1 MKIIGIG
8 DLVLDVYMNEK
19 EIIGITSGMSFA
31 NIIYNIT
38 RLLKE
43 DKNIGFESIIYGVC
57 GNDIAGNIILKEVE
71 ESGIQTKY
79 ITIKDKKDTRK
90 FYIYLDENSN
100 FVASKKKNY
109 ITKKESWYSTS
120 MVKKDIP
127 EELLSKENIYVL
139 GSVSKNFRDIMDKIE
154 EVEGKVCLDLG
165 HIAAFRYISL
175 SKLKEMLTRKYYIVN
190 LNERVAKYL
199 LTRFGYNEYKEL
211 KQIFLTDM
219 FIITKGKEE
228 IEIILKDNNYIL
240 KNDNINYTEKDPSGA
255 GDLLFSHYIVANII
269 RENNMK
275 TKKDI
280 KEEIQYFT
288 KQELEEIYN
297 NANKEIYNLVSKLGA
312 RIGVDIKKPTE
323 EFVKIENTEEE
334 SKEVKEKNIHKLKN
348 AIEKLEE
355 RVESALLK
363 YNEKAEAGLELLK
376 DLETNKNQK
385 YICIGSGGSSIPSEF
400 TKTII
405 NNTFGVDIQTM
416 FPKEYLETNTE
427 KYMDYLNIICF
438 SYSGSS
444 PEIVQLLNG
453 KYNMAYIVTKANE
466 EDLKISLKE
475 NNVDISKIRIISYN
489 NESSKERGF
498 LSIEGIIVP
507 ALIMHML
514 VEKKKKED
522 ILELFK
528 KQFEKQKEKAEDYFK
543 ENIEGLKKA
552 FKKKNIIDI
561 YYDNYTKP
569 IMCDLESKIVE
580 TGIYRCTTHEKK
592 NFSHGRFITL
602 EKYPSDVQIYLKLKK
617 DTKYDDELL
626 KYLKI
631 YSKNLI
637 ILEVDE
643 ENNNGILE
651 LLIYSQL
658 FIYEISKLLKKD
670 LSNPDYSE
678 DSMKIY
684 RYNKEII

>member
-1 MKIIGIG
+1 MDIIE
-8 DLVLDVYMNEK
+8 EK
-19 EIIGITSGMSFA
+19 EGEI
-31 NIIYNIT
+31 
-38 RLLKE
+38 
-43 DKNIGFESIIYGVC
+43 
-57 GNDIAGNIILKEVE
+57 
-71 ESGIQTKY
+71 
-79 ITIKDKKDTRK
+79 
-90 FYIYLDENSN
+90 
-100 FVASKKKNY
+100 
-109 ITKKESWYSTS
+109 
-120 MVKKDIP
+120 
-127 EELLSKENIYVL
+127 
-139 GSVSKNFRDIMDKIE
+139 
-154 EVEGKVCLDLG
+154 CLDLG
-165 HIAAFRYISL
+165 HIAAFRYVL
-175 SKLKEMLTRKYYIVN
+175 VPDLKEMLTRKYYMVN
-190 LNERVAKYL
+190 LNVKVANYL
-199 LTRFGYNEYKEL
+199 VKRFGYIDYKEL
-211 KQIFLTDM
+211 KQIFQTDIL
-219 FIITKGKEE
+219 IITKGKEE
-228 IEIILKDNNYIL
+228 IEIIGKDYDYIL
-240 KNDNINYTEKDPSGA
+240 KNNNINYNEKDPTGA
-255 GDLLFSHYIVANII
+255 GDLLFAHYIVANII
-269 RENNMK
+269 KNNKRGNREKN
-275 TKKDI
+275 
-280 KEEIQYFT
+280 KEDNIIFT
-288 KQELEEIYN
+288 KQELEEIYD
-297 NANKEIYNLVSKLGA
+297 NANREIYNLVSKLGA
-312 RIGVDIKKPTE
+312 RIGVEVKKPNE
-323 EFVKIENTEEE
+323 EFLKNENNIDGEEKIT
-334 SKEVKEKNIHKLKN
+334 KERNIHKLKN
-348 AIEKLEE
+348 AIDKLEE
-355 RVESALLK
+355 RVESALLA
-363 YNEKAEAGLELLK
+363 YNEKSEAGIELLK
-376 DLETNKNQK
+376 DLENNKNQK
-385 YICIGSGGSSIPSEF
+385 YICIGSGGSNIPSEF

-427 KYMDYLNIICF
+427 KYMEYLNIICF

-475 NNVDISKIRIISYN
+475 NNVDISKIRVISYN

-507 ALIMHML
+507 ALIMYML
-514 VEKKKKED
+514 VEKKKKDD

-528 KQFEKQKEKAEDYFK
+528 KRFEKQKEKVEKYFK
-543 ENIEGLKKA
+543 ENNEQLKKA
-552 FKKKNIIDI
+552 FKKNNIIDI

-580 TGIYRCTTHEKK
+580 TGIFRCTTHEKK

-617 DTKYDDELL
+617 DTKYDNELL
-626 KYLKI
+626 KYLSI

-637 ILEVDE
+637 ILEADE

>member
-31 NIIYNIT
+31 NVIYNIT

-43 DKNIGFESIIYGVC
+43 DKNIEFESIIYGVC
-57 GNDIAGNIILKEVE
+57 GNDIAGNIILKELE

-165 HIAAFRYISL
+165 QTASFRYISL

-219 FIITKGKEE
+219 LIITKGKEE
-228 IEIILKDNNYIL
+228 IEIFVKDINYVL
-240 KNDNINYTEKDPSGA
+240 KNENINYTEKDPSGA
-255 GDLLFSHYIVANII
+255 GDLLFSHYIVVNIL
-269 RENNMK
+269 RENDMK

-280 KEEIQYFT
+280 KEESQYFT
-288 KQELEEIYN
+288 KQELEQIYN

-355 RVESALLK
+355 RVESALLN

-376 DLETNKNQK
+376 DLESNKKQK
-385 YICIGSGGSSIPSEF
+385 YICIGSGGSSIPSEY

-405 NNTFGVDIQTM
+405 NNTFGIDIKTM

-427 KYMDYLNIICF
+427 KYMEYLNIICF

-453 KYNMAYIVTKANE
+453 KYNKAYIVTKANE
-466 EDLKISLKE
+466 DDLKISLKE

-507 ALIMHML
+507 ALIMYML

-528 KQFEKQKEKAEDYFK
+528 KQFEKQKEKVENYFK

-617 DTKYDDELL
+617 DTKYDNELL
-626 KYLKI
+626 KYLSI

-637 ILEVDE
+637 ILEPDE

-678 DSMKIY
+678 YSMKIY

>member
-31 NIIYNIT
+31 NVIYNIT

-43 DKNIGFESIIYGVC
+43 DKNIEFESIIYGVC
-57 GNDIAGNIILKEVE
+57 GNDIAGNIILKEAE

-100 FVASKKKNY
+100 FLASKKKNY
-109 ITKKESWYSTS
+109 ITKKESWYNTS

-139 GSVSKNFRDIMDKIE
+139 GSVSKNFRDIMDMIE
-154 EVEGKVCLDLG
+154 EKEGKICLDLG

-219 FIITKGKEE
+219 LIITKGKEE
-228 IEIILKDNNYIL
+228 IEIFVKDINYVL
-240 KNDNINYTEKDPSGA
+240 KNENINYNEKDPSGA

-355 RVESALLK
+355 RVESALLN
-363 YNEKAEAGLELLK
+363 YNEKSEAGLELLK
-376 DLETNKNQK
+376 DLESNKKQK
-385 YICIGSGGSSIPSEF
+385 YICIGSGGSSIPSEY

-507 ALIMHML
+507 ALIMYML
-514 VEKKKKED
+514 VEKKNKED

-528 KQFEKQKEKAEDYFK
+528 KQFEKQKEKVEKYFIK
-543 ENIEGLKKA
+543 NNEGLKKA
-552 FKKKNIIDI
+552 FKKNNIIDI

-626 KYLKI
+626 KYLSI

-637 ILEVDE
+637 ILEPDE

>member
-1 MKIIGIG
+1 MYFGNVSKSFREIM
-8 DLVLDVYMNEK
+8 YMIEEK
-19 EIIGITSGMSFA
+19 EG
-31 NIIYNIT
+31 
-38 RLLKE
+38 
-43 DKNIGFESIIYGVC
+43 
-57 GNDIAGNIILKEVE
+57 
-71 ESGIQTKY
+71 
-79 ITIKDKKDTRK
+79 
-90 FYIYLDENSN
+90 
-100 FVASKKKNY
+100 
-109 ITKKESWYSTS
+109 
-120 MVKKDIP
+120 
-127 EELLSKENIYVL
+127 
-139 GSVSKNFRDIMDKIE
+139 KI
-154 EVEGKVCLDLG
+154 CLDLG
-165 HIAAFRYISL
+165 HIAAFRYVL
-175 SKLKEMLTRKYYIVN
+175 VPDLKEMLTRKYYMVN
-190 LNERVAKYL
+190 LNVKVANYL
-199 LTRFGYNEYKEL
+199 VKRFGYTDYKEL
-211 KQIFLTDM
+211 KQIFLTDIL
-219 FIITKGKEE
+219 IITKGKEE
-228 IEIILKDNNYIL
+228 IEIIGKDYDYIL
-240 KNDNINYTEKDPSGA
+240 KNNNINYNEKDPTGA

-269 RENNMK
+269 KNNKRGNREKN
-275 TKKDI
+275 
-280 KEEIQYFT
+280 KEDNIIFT
-288 KQELEEIYN
+288 KQELEEIYD
-297 NANKEIYNLVSKLGA
+297 NANREIYNLVSKLGA
-312 RIGVDIKKPTE
+312 RIGVEVKKPNE
-323 EFVKIENTEEE
+323 EFLKNENNIDGEEKI
-334 SKEVKEKNIHKLKN
+334 VKERNIHKLKN
-348 AIEKLEE
+348 AIDKLEE
-355 RVESALLK
+355 RVESALVE
-363 YNEKAEAGLELLK
+363 YNEKSEAGLELLK
-376 DLETNKNQK
+376 DLESNKDQK
-385 YICIGSGGSSIPSEF
+385 YICIGSGGSSIPSEY

-427 KYMDYLNIICF
+427 KYMEYLNIICF

-528 KQFEKQKEKAEDYFK
+528 KQFEKQKEKVENYFK
-543 ENIEGLKKA
+543 ENNEQLKKA

-580 TGIYRCTTHEKK
+580 TGIYRCSTHEKK

-626 KYLKI
+626 KYLSI

-637 ILEVDE
+637 ILESDE
-643 ENNNGILE
+643 EDNKGILE

>member
-19 EIIGITSGMSFA
+19 EIIGITSGMSFS
-31 NIIYNIT
+31 NVIYNIT

-43 DKNIGFESIIYGVC
+43 DKNIEFESIIYGVC
-57 GNDIAGNIILKEVE
+57 GNDIAGNIILKEAE

-100 FVASKKKNY
+100 FLASKKKNY

-165 HIAAFRYISL
+165 QTASFRYISL
-175 SKLKEMLTRKYYIVN
+175 SKLKEMLARKYYIVN

-219 FIITKGKEE
+219 LIITKGKEE
-228 IEIILKDNNYIL
+228 IEIFVKDINYVL
-240 KNDNINYTEKDPSGA
+240 KNENINYTEKDPSGA
-255 GDLLFSHYIVANII
+255 GDLLFSHYIVVSIL
-269 RENNMK
+269 RENDMK

-280 KEEIQYFT
+280 KEESQYFT
-288 KQELEEIYN
+288 KQELEQIYN

-355 RVESALLK
+355 RVESALLN

-376 DLETNKNQK
+376 DLESNKKQK
-385 YICIGSGGSSIPSEF
+385 YICIGSGGSSIPSEY

-405 NNTFGVDIQTM
+405 NNTFGIDIQTM

-427 KYMDYLNIICF
+427 KYMEYLNIICF

-453 KYNMAYIVTKANE
+453 KYNKAYIVTKANE
-466 EDLKISLKE
+466 DDLKISLKE
-475 NNVDISKIRIISYN
+475 SNVDISKIRIISYN

-522 ILELFK
+522 IFELFK
-528 KQFEKQKEKAEDYFK
+528 KQFKKQKEKVEKYFI
-543 ENIEGLKKA
+543 ENNEKLKKA
-552 FKKKNIIDI
+552 FKKNNIIDI

-580 TGIYRCTTHEKK
+580 TGIFRCAIHEKK

-617 DTKYDDELL
+617 DTKYDNELL
-626 KYLKI
+626 KYLSI

-637 ILEVDE
+637 ILEPDE

>member
-19 EIIGITSGMSFA
+19 EIVGITSGMSFA
-31 NIIYNIT
+31 NVIYNIT

-43 DKNIGFESIIYGVC
+43 DKKIEFESIIYGVC
-57 GNDIAGNIILKEVE
+57 GNDIAGNIILKEAE

-79 ITIKDKKDTRK
+79 ITIKDKKNTRK

-165 HIAAFRYISL
+165 QTASFRYISL

-219 FIITKGKEE
+219 LIITKGKEE
-228 IEIILKDNNYIL
+228 IEIFVKDNNYIL
-240 KNDNINYTEKDPSGA
+240 KNENINYTEKDPSGA
-255 GDLLFSHYIVANII
+255 GDLLFSHYIVANIL

-312 RIGVDIKKPTE
+312 RIGVDIKKATE

-355 RVESALLK
+355 RVESALLN

-453 KYNMAYIVTKANE
+453 KYNNAYIVTKANE

-528 KQFEKQKEKAEDYFK
+528 KQFEKQKEKVENYFK

-580 TGIYRCTTHEKK
+580 TGIFRCATHEKK

-626 KYLKI
+626 KYLSI

-637 ILEVDE
+637 ILEADKE
-643 ENNNGILE
+643 DNNGILE

>member
-1 MKIIGIG
+1 M
-8 DLVLDVYMNEK
+8 YMIEEK
-19 EIIGITSGMSFA
+19 EG
-31 NIIYNIT
+31 
-38 RLLKE
+38 
-43 DKNIGFESIIYGVC
+43 
-57 GNDIAGNIILKEVE
+57 
-71 ESGIQTKY
+71 
-79 ITIKDKKDTRK
+79 
-90 FYIYLDENSN
+90 
-100 FVASKKKNY
+100 
-109 ITKKESWYSTS
+109 
-120 MVKKDIP
+120 
-127 EELLSKENIYVL
+127 
-139 GSVSKNFRDIMDKIE
+139 KI
-154 EVEGKVCLDLG
+154 CLDLG
-165 HIAAFRYISL
+165 HIAAFRYVL
-175 SKLKEMLTRKYYIVN
+175 VPELKEMLTRKYYMVN
-190 LNERVAKYL
+190 LNVKVANYL
-199 LTRFGYNEYKEL
+199 VKRFGYTDYKEL
-211 KQIFLTDM
+211 KQIFLTDIL
-219 FIITKGKEE
+219 IITKGKEE
-228 IEIILKDNNYIL
+228 IEIIGKDYDYIL
-240 KNDNINYTEKDPSGA
+240 KNNNINYNEKDPTGA

-269 RENNMK
+269 KNNKMENGENIAK
-275 TKKDI
+275 NNGDNVI
-280 KEEIQYFT
+280 FT
-288 KQELEEIYN
+288 KQELEEIYD
-297 NANKEIYNLVSKLGA
+297 NANREIYNLVSKLGA
-312 RIGVDIKKPTE
+312 RIGVEVKKPNE
-323 EFVKIENTEEE
+323 EFLKIENNIDGEEKIA
-334 SKEVKEKNIHKLKN
+334 KERNIHKLKN

-355 RVESALLK
+355 RVKSALLA
-363 YNEKAEAGLELLK
+363 YNEKSEAGIELLK
-376 DLETNKNQK
+376 ELEDNKNQK
-385 YICIGSGGSSIPSEF
+385 YICIGSGGSSIPSEY

-427 KYMDYLNIICF
+427 KYMEHLNLICF

-453 KYNMAYIVTKANE
+453 KYNNAYIVTKANE

-475 NNVDISKIRIISYN
+475 NNVDISKVRIISYN

-514 VEKKKKED
+514 IKNIKKEEM
-522 ILELFK
+522 LKVFK
-528 KQFEKQKEKAEDYFK
+528 EQFEKQREKVGKYFI
-543 ENIEGLKKA
+543 ENNEELKKA
-552 FKKKNIIDI
+552 FKKNNIIDI

-580 TGIYRCTTHEKK
+580 TGIFRCTIHEKK

-617 DTKYDDELL
+617 DTKYDNELL
-626 KYLKI
+626 KYLSI

-637 ILEVDE
+637 ILEADE

>member
-19 EIIGITSGMSFA
+19 EIIGITSGMSFS
-31 NIIYNIT
+31 NVIYNIT

-43 DKNIGFESIIYGVC
+43 DKNIEFESIIYGVC
-57 GNDIAGNIILKEVE
+57 GNDIAGNIILKEAE

-79 ITIKDKKDTRK
+79 ITIKDKKDTRE

-154 EVEGKVCLDLG
+154 EVEGKVSLDLG
-165 HIAAFRYISL
+165 QTASFRYISL
-175 SKLKEMLTRKYYIVN
+175 SKLKEMLARKYYIVN

-219 FIITKGKEE
+219 LIITKGKEE
-228 IEIILKDNNYIL
+228 IEIFVKDINYIL
-240 KNDNINYTEKDPSGA
+240 KNENINYTEKDPSGA
-255 GDLLFSHYIVANII
+255 GDLLFSHYIVANIL
-269 RENNMK
+269 RENDMK

-280 KEEIQYFT
+280 KEESQYFT
-288 KQELEEIYN
+288 KQELEQIYN

-334 SKEVKEKNIHKLKN
+334 LKEVKEKNIHKLKN

-355 RVESALLK
+355 RVESALLN
-363 YNEKAEAGLELLK
+363 YNEKSEAGLELLK
-376 DLETNKNQK
+376 DLESNKKQK

-427 KYMDYLNIICF
+427 KYMEYLNIICF

-453 KYNMAYIVTKANE
+453 KYNNAYIVTKANE
-466 EDLKISLKE
+466 DDLKISLKE
-475 NNVDISKIRIISYN
+475 SNVDISKVRIISYN
-489 NESSKERGF
+489 NQSTKERGF

-507 ALIMHML
+507 ALIMYML

-528 KQFEKQKEKAEDYFK
+528 KQFEKQKEKVENYFK

-580 TGIYRCTTHEKK
+580 TGIYRCATHEKK

-617 DTKYDDELL
+617 DTKYDNELL
-626 KYLKI
+626 KYLSI

-637 ILEVDE
+637 ILEPDE

-678 DSMKIY
+678 YSMKIY

>member
-31 NIIYNIT
+31 NVIYNIT

-43 DKNIGFESIIYGVC
+43 DKNIEFESIIYGVC
-57 GNDIAGNIILKEVE
+57 GNDIAGNIILKEAE

-165 HIAAFRYISL
+165 QTASFRYISL

-211 KQIFLTDM
+211 KQIFVTDM
-219 FIITKGKEE
+219 LIITKGKEE
-228 IEIILKDNNYIL
+228 IEIIVKDNNYIL

-269 RENNMK
+269 KENNMK

-297 NANKEIYNLVSKLGA
+297 NGNKEIYNLVSKLGA

-334 SKEVKEKNIHKLKN
+334 SKEVKEKNINKLKN

-355 RVESALLK
+355 RVESALLN

-507 ALIMHML
+507 ALIMYML
-514 VEKKKKED
+514 VEKKNKED

-528 KQFEKQKEKAEDYFK
+528 KQFEKQKEKVENYFK

-626 KYLKI
+626 KYLSI

-637 ILEVDE
+637 ILEPDE

-684 RYNKEII
+684 RYNNEII

>member
-31 NIIYNIT
+31 NVIYNIT

-43 DKNIGFESIIYGVC
+43 DKNIEFESIIYGVC
-57 GNDIAGNIILKEVE
+57 GNDIAGNIILKEAE

-139 GSVSKNFRDIMDKIE
+139 GSVSKNFRDIMDMIE
-154 EVEGKVCLDLG
+154 EKEGKICLDLG

-219 FIITKGKEE
+219 LIITKGKEE
-228 IEIILKDNNYIL
+228 IEIFVKDNNYIL
-240 KNDNINYTEKDPSGA
+240 KNENINYTEKDPSGA

-312 RIGVDIKKPTE
+312 RIGVDIKKATE

-355 RVESALLK
+355 RVESALLN

-453 KYNMAYIVTKANE
+453 KYNNAYIVTKANE
-466 EDLKISLKE
+466 EDLKISLEEK
-475 NNVDISKIRIISYN
+475 NIDISKIRIISYN

-507 ALIMHML
+507 ALIMYML
-514 VEKKKKED
+514 VEKKNKED

-543 ENIEGLKKA
+543 ENIEQLKKS
-552 FKKKNIIDI
+552 FKKNNIIDI

-580 TGIYRCTTHEKK
+580 TGIYRCSTHEKK

-602 EKYPSDVQIYLKLKK
+602 EKYPSDVQIYLKLKR
-617 DTKYDDELL
+617 DTRYDDELL

-637 ILEVDE
+637 ILESDE
-643 ENNNGILE
+643 ENDNGILE

-684 RYNKEII
+684 RYNNEII

>member
-1 MKIIGIG
+1 MYFGNVSKSFREIMDIIE
-8 DLVLDVYMNEK
+8 EK
-19 EIIGITSGMSFA
+19 EG
-31 NIIYNIT
+31 
-38 RLLKE
+38 
-43 DKNIGFESIIYGVC
+43 
-57 GNDIAGNIILKEVE
+57 
-71 ESGIQTKY
+71 
-79 ITIKDKKDTRK
+79 
-90 FYIYLDENSN
+90 
-100 FVASKKKNY
+100 
-109 ITKKESWYSTS
+109 
-120 MVKKDIP
+120 
-127 EELLSKENIYVL
+127 
-139 GSVSKNFRDIMDKIE
+139 KI
-154 EVEGKVCLDLG
+154 CLDLG
-165 HIAAFRYISL
+165 HIAAFRYVL
-175 SKLKEMLTRKYYIVN
+175 VPDLKEMLTRKYYMVN
-190 LNERVAKYL
+190 QNVKVANYL
-199 LTRFGYNEYKEL
+199 VKRFGYTDYKEL
-211 KQIFLTDM
+211 KQIFLTDIL
-219 FIITKGKEE
+219 IITKGKEE
-228 IEIILKDNNYIL
+228 IEIIGKDYDYIL
-240 KNDNINYTEKDPSGA
+240 KNNNINYNEKDPTGA

-269 RENNMK
+269 KNNKMENGENIAK
-275 TKKDI
+275 NNGDNVI
-280 KEEIQYFT
+280 FT
-288 KQELEEIYN
+288 KQELEEIYD
-297 NANKEIYNLVSKLGA
+297 NANREIYNLVSKLGA
-312 RIGVDIKKPTE
+312 RIGVEVKKPNE
-323 EFVKIENTEEE
+323 EFLKNENNIDGEEKIA
-334 SKEVKEKNIHKLKN
+334 KERNIHKLKN

-355 RVESALLK
+355 RVKSALLN

-376 DLETNKNQK
+376 DLESNKKQK

-400 TKTII
+400 AKTII

-453 KYNMAYIVTKANE
+453 KYNNAYIVTKANE

-475 NNVDISKIRIISYN
+475 NNVDISKVRIISYN

-514 VEKKKKED
+514 IKNIKKEEM
-522 ILELFK
+522 LKVFK
-528 KQFEKQKEKAEDYFK
+528 EQFEKQREKVGKYFI
-543 ENIEGLKKA
+543 ENNEELKKA
-552 FKKKNIIDI
+552 FKKNNIIDI

-580 TGIYRCTTHEKK
+580 TGIFRCTIHEKK

-602 EKYPSDVQIYLKLKK
+602 EKYPSDVQIYLKSKR
-617 DTKYDDELL
+617 DTKYDNELL

-637 ILEVDE
+637 ILESDE
-643 ENNNGILE
+643 ENDNGILE

>member
-1 MKIIGIG
+1 MDMIE
-8 DLVLDVYMNEK
+8 EK
-19 EIIGITSGMSFA
+19 EG
-31 NIIYNIT
+31 
-38 RLLKE
+38 
-43 DKNIGFESIIYGVC
+43 
-57 GNDIAGNIILKEVE
+57 
-71 ESGIQTKY
+71 
-79 ITIKDKKDTRK
+79 
-90 FYIYLDENSN
+90 
-100 FVASKKKNY
+100 
-109 ITKKESWYSTS
+109 
-120 MVKKDIP
+120 
-127 EELLSKENIYVL
+127 
-139 GSVSKNFRDIMDKIE
+139 KI
-154 EVEGKVCLDLG
+154 CLDLG
-165 HIAAFRYISL
+165 HIAAFRYVL
-175 SKLKEMLTRKYYIVN
+175 VLDLKEMLTRKYYMVN
-190 LNERVAKYL
+190 LNVKVANYL
-199 LTRFGYNEYKEL
+199 VKRFGYTDYKEL
-211 KQIFLTDM
+211 KQIFLTDIL
-219 FIITKGKEE
+219 IITKGKEE
-228 IEIILKDNNYIL
+228 IEIICKDYDYIL
-240 KNDNINYTEKDPSGA
+240 KNNNINYNEKDPTGA

-269 RENNMK
+269 KNNKMENGKNIAK
-275 TKKDI
+275 NKGDNVI
-280 KEEIQYFT
+280 FT
-288 KQELEEIYN
+288 KQELEEIYD
-297 NANKEIYNLVSKLGA
+297 NANREIYNLVSKLGA
-312 RIGVDIKKPTE
+312 RIGIEVKKPNE
-323 EFVKIENTEEE
+323 EFLKNENNIDGEEKIA
-334 SKEVKEKNIHKLKN
+334 KERNIHKLKN

-355 RVESALLK
+355 RVKSALLN

-376 DLETNKNQK
+376 DLESNKKQK
-385 YICIGSGGSSIPSEF
+385 YICIGSGGSSIPSEY

-453 KYNMAYIVTKANE
+453 KYNNAYIVTKANE

-475 NNVDISKIRIISYN
+475 NNVDISKVRIISYN

-498 LSIEGIIVP
+498 ISIEGIIVP

-514 VEKKKKED
+514 IKNIKKEEM
-522 ILELFK
+522 LKVFK
-528 KQFEKQKEKAEDYFK
+528 EQFEKQREKVGKYFI
-543 ENIEGLKKA
+543 ENNEELKKA
-552 FKKKNIIDI
+552 FKKNNIIDI

-580 TGIYRCTTHEKK
+580 TGIFRCTIHEKK

-602 EKYPSDVQIYLKLKK
+602 EKYPSDVQIYLKSKR
-617 DTKYDDELL
+617 DTKYDNELL

-637 ILEVDE
+637 ILESDE
-643 ENNNGILE
+643 ENDNGILE

>member
-1 MKIIGIG
+1 MDMIE
-8 DLVLDVYMNEK
+8 EK
-19 EIIGITSGMSFA
+19 EG
-31 NIIYNIT
+31 
-38 RLLKE
+38 
-43 DKNIGFESIIYGVC
+43 
-57 GNDIAGNIILKEVE
+57 
-71 ESGIQTKY
+71 
-79 ITIKDKKDTRK
+79 
-90 FYIYLDENSN
+90 
-100 FVASKKKNY
+100 
-109 ITKKESWYSTS
+109 
-120 MVKKDIP
+120 
-127 EELLSKENIYVL
+127 
-139 GSVSKNFRDIMDKIE
+139 KI
-154 EVEGKVCLDLG
+154 CLDLG

-219 FIITKGKEE
+219 LIITKGKEE
-228 IEIILKDNNYIL
+228 IEIFVKDIRYVL
-240 KNDNINYTEKDPSGA
+240 KNENINYTEKDPSGA
-255 GDLLFSHYIVANII
+255 GDLLFSHYIVANIL

-355 RVESALLK
+355 RVESALLN
-363 YNEKAEAGLELLK
+363 YNEKSEAGLELLK

-453 KYNMAYIVTKANE
+453 KYNIAYIVTKANE

-507 ALIMHML
+507 ALIMYML
-514 VEKKKKED
+514 VEKKKKEE
-522 ILELFK
+522 IFELFK
-528 KQFEKQKEKAEDYFK
+528 KQFEKQKEKVENYFK

-617 DTKYDDELL
+617 DTRYDDELL
-626 KYLKI
+626 KYLSI

-637 ILEVDE
+637 ILEPDE
-643 ENNNGILE
+643 EDNNGILE

>member
-1 MKIIGIG
+1 M
-8 DLVLDVYMNEK
+8 
-19 EIIGITSGMSFA
+19 
-31 NIIYNIT
+31 
-38 RLLKE
+38 
-43 DKNIGFESIIYGVC
+43 
-57 GNDIAGNIILKEVE
+57 
-71 ESGIQTKY
+71 
-79 ITIKDKKDTRK
+79 
-90 FYIYLDENSN
+90 
-100 FVASKKKNY
+100 
-109 ITKKESWYSTS
+109 
-120 MVKKDIP
+120 
-127 EELLSKENIYVL
+127 
-139 GSVSKNFRDIMDKIE
+139 
-154 EVEGKVCLDLG
+154 
-165 HIAAFRYISL
+165 
-175 SKLKEMLTRKYYIVN
+175 
-190 LNERVAKYL
+190 
-199 LTRFGYNEYKEL
+199 
-211 KQIFLTDM
+211 
-219 FIITKGKEE
+219 
-228 IEIILKDNNYIL
+228 
-240 KNDNINYTEKDPSGA
+240 
-255 GDLLFSHYIVANII
+255 FSHYIVANII
-269 RENNMK
+269 KNNKRENGGNI
-275 TKKDI
+275 TKNKGDNVI
-280 KEEIQYFT
+280 FT
-288 KQELEEIYN
+288 KQELEEIYD

-312 RIGVDIKKPTE
+312 RIGVEVKKPNE
-323 EFVKIENTEEE
+323 EFLKIENNIDDEEKNL
-334 SKEVKEKNIHKLKN
+334 KERNIHKLKN

-355 RVESALLK
+355 RVESALLN

-376 DLETNKNQK
+376 DLESNKKQK
-385 YICIGSGGSSIPSEF
+385 YICIGSGGSSIPSEY

-405 NNTFGVDIQTM
+405 NNTFGIDIQTM

-427 KYMDYLNIICF
+427 KYMEYLNIICF

-453 KYNMAYIVTKANE
+453 KYNKAYIVTKANE
-466 EDLKISLKE
+466 DDLKISLKE
-475 NNVDISKIRIISYN
+475 SNVDISKIRIISYN

-528 KQFEKQKEKAEDYFK
+528 KQFKKQKEKVEKYFI
-543 ENIEGLKKA
+543 ENNEKLKKA
-552 FKKKNIIDI
+552 FKKNNIIDI

-580 TGIYRCTTHEKK
+580 TGIFRCAIHEKK

-617 DTKYDDELL
+617 DTKYDNELL
-626 KYLKI
+626 KYLSI

-637 ILEVDE
+637 ILEPDE

>member
-31 NIIYNIT
+31 NVIYNIT

-43 DKNIGFESIIYGVC
+43 DKNIEFESIIYGVC
-57 GNDIAGNIILKEVE
+57 GNDIAGNIILKEAE

-139 GSVSKNFRDIMDKIE
+139 GSVSKNFRDIMDMIE
-154 EVEGKVCLDLG
+154 EKEGKICLDLG

-219 FIITKGKEE
+219 LIITKGKEE
-228 IEIILKDNNYIL
+228 IEIFVKDNNYIL
-240 KNDNINYTEKDPSGA
+240 KNENINYTEKDPSGA

-312 RIGVDIKKPTE
+312 RIGVDIKKATE

-355 RVESALLK
+355 RVESALLN

-453 KYNMAYIVTKANE
+453 KYNNAYIVTKANE

-507 ALIMHML
+507 ALIMYML

-528 KQFEKQKEKAEDYFK
+528 KQFEKQKEKVENYFK

-626 KYLKI
+626 KYLSI

-637 ILEVDE
+637 ILEPDE

>member
-31 NIIYNIT
+31 NVIYNIT

-43 DKNIGFESIIYGVC
+43 DKNIEFESIIYGVC
-57 GNDIAGNIILKEVE
+57 GNDIAGNIILKEAE

-79 ITIKDKKDTRK
+79 ITVKDKKDTRK

-154 EVEGKVCLDLG
+154 EVQGKVCLDLG
-165 HIAAFRYISL
+165 QTASFRYISL

-211 KQIFLTDM
+211 KQIFVTDM
-219 FIITKGKEE
+219 LIITKGKEE
-228 IEIILKDNNYIL
+228 IEIIVKDNNYIL
-240 KNDNINYTEKDPSGA
+240 KNDNINYNEKDPSGA

-269 RENNMK
+269 RENKNK
-275 TKKDI
+275 EQKDVI
-280 KEEIQYFT
+280 FN

-312 RIGVDIKKPTE
+312 RIGVDIKKATE

-334 SKEVKEKNIHKLKN
+334 SKEVKEKNINKLKN

-355 RVESALLK
+355 RVESALLN

-475 NNVDISKIRIISYN
+475 NKVDISKIRIISYN

-507 ALIMHML
+507 ALIMYML
-514 VEKKKKED
+514 VEKNKKED

-528 KQFEKQKEKAEDYFK
+528 KQFEKQKEKVENYFK

-580 TGIYRCTTHEKK
+580 TGIYRCSTHEKK

-617 DTKYDDELL
+617 DTRYDDELL
-626 KYLKI
+626 KYLSI

-637 ILEVDE
+637 ILEPDE

>member
-1 MKIIGIG
+1 MDMI
-8 DLVLDVYMNEK
+8 
-19 EIIGITSGMSFA
+19 
-31 NIIYNIT
+31 
-38 RLLKE
+38 
-43 DKNIGFESIIYGVC
+43 
-57 GNDIAGNIILKEVE
+57 EV
-71 ESGIQTKY
+71 K
-79 ITIKDKKDTRK
+79 
-90 FYIYLDENSN
+90 
-100 FVASKKKNY
+100 
-109 ITKKESWYSTS
+109 
-120 MVKKDIP
+120 
-127 EELLSKENIYVL
+127 
-139 GSVSKNFRDIMDKIE
+139 
-154 EVEGKVCLDLG
+154 EGKICLDLG
-165 HIAAFRYISL
+165 HIAAFRYVL
-175 SKLKEMLTRKYYIVN
+175 VPDLKEMLTRKYYMVN
-190 LNERVAKYL
+190 LNVKVANYL
-199 LTRFGYNEYKEL
+199 VKRFGYTDYKEL
-211 KQIFLTDM
+211 KQIFLTDIL
-219 FIITKGKEE
+219 IITKGKEE
-228 IEIILKDNNYIL
+228 IEIIGKDYDYIL
-240 KNDNINYTEKDPSGA
+240 KNNNINYNEKDPTGA

-269 RENNMK
+269 KNNKRENVANIVK
-275 TKKDI
+275 NKGDNVI
-280 KEEIQYFT
+280 FT
-288 KQELEEIYN
+288 KQELEEIYD
-297 NANKEIYNLVSKLGA
+297 NANREIYNLVSKLGA
-312 RIGVDIKKPTE
+312 RIGVEVKKPNE
-323 EFVKIENTEEE
+323 EFLKNENNIDGEEKIA
-334 SKEVKEKNIHKLKN
+334 KERNIHKLKN

-355 RVESALLK
+355 RVKSALLN
-363 YNEKAEAGLELLK
+363 YNEKAEAGLELVK
-376 DLETNKNQK
+376 DLEDNKNQK
-385 YICIGSGGSSIPSEF
+385 YICIGSGGSSIPSEY

-427 KYMDYLNIICF
+427 KYMEHLNLICF

-453 KYNMAYIVTKANE
+453 KYNKAYIVTKANE
-466 EDLKISLKE
+466 EDLKKSLKE

-489 NESSKERGF
+489 NQSTKERGF

-514 VEKKKKED
+514 VEKKNKED

-528 KQFEKQKEKAEDYFK
+528 KQFEKQKEKVGKYFK
-543 ENIEGLKKA
+543 ENNEELKKS
-552 FKKKNIIDI
+552 FKKNNIIDI

-580 TGIYRCTTHEKK
+580 TGIFRCATHEKK

-617 DTKYDDELL
+617 DTKYDNELL

-637 ILEVDE
+637 ILESDE
-643 ENNNGILE
+643 ENDNGILE

>member
-19 EIIGITSGMSFA
+19 EIIGITSGMSFS
-31 NIIYNIT
+31 NVIYNIT

-43 DKNIGFESIIYGVC
+43 DKNIEFESIIYGVC
-57 GNDIAGNIILKEVE
+57 GNDIAGNIILKEAE

-100 FVASKKKNY
+100 FLASKKKNY

-165 HIAAFRYISL
+165 QTASFRYISL
-175 SKLKEMLTRKYYIVN
+175 SKLKEMLARKYYIVN

-219 FIITKGKEE
+219 LIITKGKEE
-228 IEIILKDNNYIL
+228 IEIFVKDINYVL
-240 KNDNINYTEKDPSGA
+240 KNENINYTEKDPSGA
-255 GDLLFSHYIVANII
+255 GDLLFSHYIVVNIL
-269 RENNMK
+269 RENDMK

-280 KEEIQYFT
+280 KEESQYFT
-288 KQELEEIYN
+288 KQELEQIYN

-355 RVESALLK
+355 RVESALLN

-376 DLETNKNQK
+376 DLESNKKQK
-385 YICIGSGGSSIPSEF
+385 YICIGSGGSSIPSEY

-405 NNTFGVDIQTM
+405 NNTFGIDIQTM

-427 KYMDYLNIICF
+427 KYMEHLNIICF

-453 KYNMAYIVTKANE
+453 KYNKAYIVTKANE

-475 NNVDISKIRIISYN
+475 SNVDISKIRIISYN
-489 NESSKERGF
+489 NQSTKERGF

-507 ALIMHML
+507 SLIIHML
-514 VEKKKKED
+514 IKNIKKEEM
-522 ILELFK
+522 LKVFK
-528 KQFEKQKEKAEDYFK
+528 EQFEKQREKVGKYFK
-543 ENIEGLKKA
+543 ENNEQLKKA
-552 FKKKNIIDI
+552 FKKNNIIDI

-580 TGIYRCTTHEKK
+580 TGIFRCAIHEKK

-617 DTKYDDELL
+617 DTKYDNELL
-626 KYLKI
+626 KYLSI

-637 ILEVDE
+637 ILEPDE

>member
-1 MKIIGIG
+1 MDIIE
-8 DLVLDVYMNEK
+8 EK
-19 EIIGITSGMSFA
+19 EG
-31 NIIYNIT
+31 
-38 RLLKE
+38 
-43 DKNIGFESIIYGVC
+43 
-57 GNDIAGNIILKEVE
+57 
-71 ESGIQTKY
+71 
-79 ITIKDKKDTRK
+79 
-90 FYIYLDENSN
+90 
-100 FVASKKKNY
+100 
-109 ITKKESWYSTS
+109 
-120 MVKKDIP
+120 
-127 EELLSKENIYVL
+127 
-139 GSVSKNFRDIMDKIE
+139 KI
-154 EVEGKVCLDLG
+154 CLDLG
-165 HIAAFRYISL
+165 HIAAFRYVL
-175 SKLKEMLTRKYYIVN
+175 VPDLKEMLTRKYYMVN
-190 LNERVAKYL
+190 LNVKVANYL
-199 LTRFGYNEYKEL
+199 VKRFGYIDYKEL
-211 KQIFLTDM
+211 KQIFQTDIL
-219 FIITKGKEE
+219 IITKGKEE
-228 IEIILKDNNYIL
+228 IEIIGKDYDYIL
-240 KNDNINYTEKDPSGA
+240 KNNNINYNEKDPTGA

-269 RENNMK
+269 KNNKRENGGNI
-275 TKKDI
+275 TKNKGDNVI
-280 KEEIQYFT
+280 FT
-288 KQELEEIYN
+288 KQELEEIYD

-312 RIGVDIKKPTE
+312 RIGVEVKKPNE
-323 EFVKIENTEEE
+323 EFLKIENNIDDEEKNL
-334 SKEVKEKNIHKLKN
+334 KERNIHKLKN
-348 AIEKLEE
+348 AIDKLEE
-355 RVESALLK
+355 RVESALLA
-363 YNEKAEAGLELLK
+363 YNEKSEAGIELLK
-376 DLETNKNQK
+376 DLENNKNQK
-385 YICIGSGGSSIPSEF
+385 YICIGSGGSNIPSEF

-427 KYMDYLNIICF
+427 KYMEHLNLICF

-453 KYNMAYIVTKANE
+453 KYNKVYIVTKANE
-466 EDLKISLKE
+466 DDLKISLKE

-489 NESSKERGF
+489 NKSTKERGF

-514 VEKKKKED
+514 VEKKKKDD

-528 KQFEKQKEKAEDYFK
+528 KQFEKQKEKVEKYFK
-543 ENIEGLKKA
+543 ENNEQLKKA
-552 FKKKNIIDI
+552 FKKNNIIDI

-580 TGIYRCTTHEKK
+580 TGIFRCAIHEKK

-617 DTKYDDELL
+617 DTKYDNELL

-637 ILEVDE
+637 ILESDE
-643 ENNNGILE
+643 ENDNEILE

>member
-1 MKIIGIG
+1 MDMIE
-8 DLVLDVYMNEK
+8 EK
-19 EIIGITSGMSFA
+19 EG
-31 NIIYNIT
+31 
-38 RLLKE
+38 
-43 DKNIGFESIIYGVC
+43 
-57 GNDIAGNIILKEVE
+57 
-71 ESGIQTKY
+71 
-79 ITIKDKKDTRK
+79 
-90 FYIYLDENSN
+90 
-100 FVASKKKNY
+100 
-109 ITKKESWYSTS
+109 
-120 MVKKDIP
+120 
-127 EELLSKENIYVL
+127 
-139 GSVSKNFRDIMDKIE
+139 KI
-154 EVEGKVCLDLG
+154 CLDLG
-165 HIAAFRYISL
+165 HIAAFRYVL
-175 SKLKEMLTRKYYIVN
+175 VLDLKEMLTRKYYMVN
-190 LNERVAKYL
+190 LNVKVANYL
-199 LTRFGYNEYKEL
+199 VKRFGYTDYKEL
-211 KQIFLTDM
+211 KQIFLTDIL
-219 FIITKGKEE
+219 IITKGKEE
-228 IEIILKDNNYIL
+228 IEIIGKDYDYIL
-240 KNDNINYTEKDPSGA
+240 KNNNINYNEKDPTGA

-269 RENNMK
+269 KNNKRENVANIVK
-275 TKKDI
+275 NKGDNVI
-280 KEEIQYFT
+280 FT
-288 KQELEEIYN
+288 KQELEEIYD
-297 NANKEIYNLVSKLGA
+297 NANREIYNLVSKLGA
-312 RIGVDIKKPTE
+312 RIGVEVKKPNE
-323 EFVKIENTEEE
+323 EFLKNENNIDGEEKIA
-334 SKEVKEKNIHKLKN
+334 KERNIHKLKN

-355 RVESALLK
+355 RVKSALLN
-363 YNEKAEAGLELLK
+363 YNEKAEAGLELVK
-376 DLETNKNQK
+376 DLEDNKNQK
-385 YICIGSGGSSIPSEF
+385 YICIGSGGSSIPSEY

-405 NNTFGVDIQTM
+405 NNTFGVNIQTM

-427 KYMDYLNIICF
+427 KYMEHLNLICF

-453 KYNMAYIVTKANE
+453 KYNNAYIVTKANE

-475 NNVDISKIRIISYN
+475 NNVDISKVRIISYN
-489 NESSKERGF
+489 NGSSKERGF

-514 VEKKKKED
+514 VEKKNKED

-528 KQFEKQKEKAEDYFK
+528 KQFEKQKEKVGKYFK
-543 ENIEGLKKA
+543 ENNEELKKS
-552 FKKKNIIDI
+552 FKKNNIIDI

-580 TGIYRCTTHEKK
+580 TGIFRCATHEKK

-617 DTKYDDELL
+617 DTKYDNELL

-637 ILEVDE
+637 ILEADE
-643 ENNNGILE
+643 ESNNGILE